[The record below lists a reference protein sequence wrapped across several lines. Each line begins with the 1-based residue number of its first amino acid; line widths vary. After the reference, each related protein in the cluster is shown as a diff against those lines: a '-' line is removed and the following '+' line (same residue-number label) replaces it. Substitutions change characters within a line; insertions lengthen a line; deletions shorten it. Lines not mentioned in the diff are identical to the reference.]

1 MTGLGVDLSTDTKFP
16 MHLAKVEHL
25 SGLIRVKFPHL
36 GTFEI
41 LMGDDLVVP
50 KFKGRLASKE
60 LDMSH

>member
-16 MHLAKVEHL
+16 MHLAKDENL
-25 SGLIRVKFPHL
+25 SGLVRVKFPHL